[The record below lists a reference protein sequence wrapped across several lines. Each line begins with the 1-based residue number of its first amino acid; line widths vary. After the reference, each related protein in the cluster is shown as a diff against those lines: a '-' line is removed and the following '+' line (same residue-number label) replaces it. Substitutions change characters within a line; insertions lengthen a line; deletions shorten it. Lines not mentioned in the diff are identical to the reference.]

1 MKSLVITLLFIL
13 AVSSLSVFCYV
24 SFRANE
30 PATKVTPVYIEY
42 NPSNHNDGLVLVYDP
57 DTGDCKVINITHP
70 SK

>member
-1 MKSLVITLLFIL
+1 MRHLSAVLGVIIVLGLVLLGCMVV
-13 AVSSLSVFCYV
+13 AV
-24 SFRANE
+24 RD

-42 NPSNHNDGLVLVYDP
+42 NPANHNDGLVLVYDP